1 MTTAPLS
8 HLVHE
13 VVQSEA
19 FILLRRL
26 LSPRCRW
33 LPWFH
38 IARLVTRVLV
48 RRLVLLLLALLGLLP
63 A

>member
-19 FILLRRL
+19 LILLRRL
-26 LSPRCRW
+26 CPRCWW

-38 IARLVTRVLV
+38 IARLMTRVLV